1 MAIDANVV
9 RRVGEY
15 QIRGLA
21 AEKAGVGSRSAGI
34 AAQKAMGAEDPQ
46 IPKPAG
52 GSVGADH
59 RQLIV
64 CGRQARRLEG
74 LIQQTIDVGRFKSG
88 ELELKSDID
97 QTLQLN
103 GQ

>member
-46 IPKPAG
+46 IPTLAS
-52 GSVGADH
+52 GSASADQ

-74 LIQQTIDVGRFKSG
+74 LVQQKIDVGRFKAG
-88 ELELKSDID
+88 QFDLKSDID